1 VAQRAAIL
9 GYGTEGESA
18 YRYLAGKGYDLT
30 IHDLDPGK
38 ELPKGAKSVL
48 GPDYLKKL
56 DDYDMVVRSPGIK
69 PWEIETK
76 AVVTSQTGLF
86 FEHCP
91 ARIIGVT
98 GTKGK
103 GTTSTLIGRILGEA
117 GWRTWVGGNIG
128 KPPLDFLANVR
139 ASHLVILEMSSFQL
153 MDLPVS
159 PHIAVCLM
167 IAPEHMNWHRGM
179 REYISAKGNIFWH
192 QQPEDVAIY
201 DAENEY
207 STEIAQLSPGKRI
220 PYLAA
225 PGARIEGGRIVA
237 DATEIC
243 RTDEVG
249 LLGPHNLENVCAAV
263 TASWD
268 LIKHNPEPAARAIK
282 SFTGLEHRLE
292 LAGEVSGVRYYD
304 DSFSTTPETAIAAI
318 RSFAEPKV
326 VILGGSDKKSDYR
339 ELAKVVK
346 SGGLRQA
353 ILIGEMARTIRAA
366 LEAVGYTNFVMGSRS
381 MADIVASA
389 RGVAVRGD
397 VVILSPGCA
406 SFDMFTNYKDRGNQ
420 FKAAV
425 GELGTK

>member
-1 VAQRAAIL
+1 
-9 GYGTEGESA
+9 
-18 YRYLAGKGYDLT
+18 
-30 IHDLDPGK
+30 
-38 ELPKGAKSVL
+38 
-48 GPDYLKKL
+48 
-56 DDYDMVVRSPGIK
+56 
-69 PWEIETK
+69 
-76 AVVTSQTGLF
+76 
-86 FEHCP
+86 
-91 ARIIGVT
+91 
-98 GTKGK
+98 
-103 GTTSTLIGRILGEA
+103 
-117 GWRTWVGGNIG
+117 
-128 KPPLDFLANVR
+128 
-139 ASHLVILEMSSFQL
+139 
-153 MDLPVS
+153 
-159 PHIAVCLM
+159 
-167 IAPEHMNWHRGM
+167 M